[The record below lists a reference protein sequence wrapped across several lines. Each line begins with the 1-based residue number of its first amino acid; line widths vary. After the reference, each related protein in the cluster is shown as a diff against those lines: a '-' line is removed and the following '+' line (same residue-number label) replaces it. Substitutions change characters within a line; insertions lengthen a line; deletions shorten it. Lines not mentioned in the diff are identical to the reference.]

1 MYKYYEKNG
10 YKVMYYRFDSITEYV
25 DYLINTPIKRDI
37 FREPGSIFG
46 DYDFCKTYSFD
57 EAIELIKYGYHK
69 DFDKFIELKIKLEKY
84 IKYSNKINRQYNY
97 YVGYVPDVKA
107 YLEGNPLSMLNKSN
121 NIKKKVDIYFNSAVT
136 SNISS
141 DAIFNRGTIV
151 LTLIQILES
160 RGIDVDFH
168 LFTMSKEGN
177 EIHFAD
183 FIFKKFGERANPKK
197 IFFPLCHPSWMRR
210 LIFRLREV
218 TPDISSSWCKEYGYT
233 CKLDIIKKIIDL
245 DNSDIVIPT
254 VQELNIKGEDIIDDA
269 NSLFN
274 YINSLGNDDVQ
285 LKKVE
290 KIRRI

>member
-37 FREPGSIFG
+37 FKKPESIFG
-46 DYDFCKTYSFD
+46 DYSFCKTNNFE

-69 DFDKFIELKIKLEKY
+69 DFDKFIELKMDLEKY

-97 YVGYVPDVKA
+97 YAGYVPDVKA

-121 NIKKKVDIYFNSAVT
+121 NIKKKVDIYFNSAVR

-141 DAIFNRGTIV
+141 DAIFNRGAIV
-151 LTLIQILES
+151 LTLIQVLES

-168 LFTMSKEGN
+168 LFTMSEKGN

-197 IFFPLCHPSWMRR
+197 LFFPLCHPSWMRR

-218 TPDISSSWCKEYGYT
+218 TPDISSSWCEGYGYA
-233 CKLDIIKKIIDL
+233 CKLDTIKKIIDL
-245 DNSDIVIPT
+245 DSSDIVIPT
-254 VQELNIKGEDIIDDA
+254 IQELNIKGEDIIDDA